1 MKSKLNPHVHH
12 VWTIP
17 LSGFTSAYVVLNV
30 LSDKATELT
39 EKKEVAQACLDLIQ
53 SILPIFN

>member
-1 MKSKLNPHVHH
+1 MVSKHVHH

-17 LSGFTSAYVVLNV
+17 LGGVTGAYFMFDV

-39 EKKEVAQACLDLIQ
+39 EKAQVTQACLDLIQ
-53 SILPIFN
+53 TILSVFN